1 MRAHPI
7 LQSLL
12 ILAVAASC
20 NADSVVGP
28 RDFRRLLR
36 AQAIWNARSFADY
49 RYEIRI
55 SCFCPPEMNQ
65 WTRVSVQGGAVVA
78 AEAVEPDP
86 LFPIG
91 DIRFWVPIDV
101 LFENLYESMTQPASR
116 SYLDE
121 IVVDYDSELGYPTSI
136 EYRARSNVSDGGAV
150 YSLRNVTPL
159 E

>member
-7 LQSLL
+7 LRPLL

-20 NADSVVGP
+20 HADSVVGP
-28 RDFRRLLR
+28 RDVRQLMR
-36 AQAIWNARSFADY
+36 ARAVWNARSFADY

-86 LFPIG
+86 VFPIS

-101 LFENLYESMTQPASR
+101 LFDNLFESMTQPAVG

-121 IVVDYDSELGYPTSI
+121 IVVDYDSELGYPTNI
-136 EYRARSNVSDGGAV
+136 EYRTRSNVIDGGAV
-150 YSLRNVTPL
+150 YRLRNVTPL